1 MTKLATFALF
11 ISVKDP
17 STFQEAMNNQE
28 TDRLMGGLVE
38 EIEFLHKNHT
48 WELVELYEGKKA
60 IEQMSEQDE
69 TFSIRKRRGKVQGS
83 LSNQGVCIV
92 EGGHLSLDFSSRRK
106 THFY

>member
-17 STFQEAMNNQE
+17 STFQEAMKNQE

-48 WELVELYEGKKA
+48 WELVELYEGKSG
-60 IEQMSEQDE
+60 QS
-69 TFSIRKRRGKVQGS
+69 
-83 LSNQGVCIV
+83 
-92 EGGHLSLDFSSRRK
+92 
-106 THFY
+106 